1 MKHTEQ
7 QLENDCCLFARSKGI
22 AAVKLEKVKGLPD
35 RLFIQEGGRCLFVEF
50 KRPDKKG
57 VISQEQFHWA
67 AYLADS
73 HLFVDNYDDF
83 VLHFRNYFSLM

>member
-1 MKHTEQ
+1 MNHTEQ

-57 VISQEQFHWA
+57 VISAEQFHWA

-73 HLFVDNYDDF
+73 HAFIDSLDDF
-83 VLHFRNYFSLM
+83 KELIWRYFKN